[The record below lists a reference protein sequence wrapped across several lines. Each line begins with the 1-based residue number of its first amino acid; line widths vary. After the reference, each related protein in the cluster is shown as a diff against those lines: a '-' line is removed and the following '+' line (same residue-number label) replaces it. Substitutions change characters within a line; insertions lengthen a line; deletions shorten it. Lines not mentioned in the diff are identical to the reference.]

1 METQQQEFSET
12 ATVRYRRTWQGYE
25 QAVRSGGS
33 VTLSSYCK
41 SFHVNYR
48 GMTKWMSAM
57 GLSARGLKR
66 EVRDGAPVSGQGIS
80 EEASGLFVQFTPSPA
95 ASCPGRLR
103 GVAISFPD
111 GVGLTLQESTVEEV
125 MGMAMPDALMERKAQ
140 RGTNRACSGMVATE
154 HCQAQD
160 KGFGAA
166 RNSLA
171 GMGKEKRNES

>member
-66 EVRDGAPVSGQGIS
+66 EVRDGAPMSGQGIS

-125 MGMAMPDALMERKAQ
+125 VALVDTYERRRSA
-140 RGTNRACSGMVATE
+140 RGEASCS
-154 HCQAQD
+154 
-160 KGFGAA
+160 
-166 RNSLA
+166 R
-171 GMGKEKRNES
+171 